1 MNRSYS
7 KIKHIQESN
16 MRLERRLINEQV
28 TGDTQIKSVVTKS
41 IVFAEETD
49 IINQMV
55 IDPPFEG
62 TYSGVTFGGVF
73 KGVDWRWDCNMFFN
87 MVRTRELYEGKIM
100 VDTLYKIGVNINEI
114 EKTIPNTDP
123 ESIAVMFRSNDR
135 SRSFFIYKNINGTM
149 GCYKL

>member
-62 TYSGVTFGGVF
+62 TYSGVTFG
-73 KGVDWRWDCNMFFN
+73 
-87 MVRTRELYEGKIM
+87 
-100 VDTLYKIGVNINEI
+100 
-114 EKTIPNTDP
+114 
-123 ESIAVMFRSNDR
+123 
-135 SRSFFIYKNINGTM
+135 
-149 GCYKL
+149 